1 MTFYVDIWLRGEE
14 TATTCSIPGLS
25 KDPASWTDDDVRGML
40 EGMLHE
46 MHRLK
51 FPNDEARSVALRG
64 LSWIV
69 NPYEEGGVVVAVE
82 ITLGAAIAG
91 PFQIEQ
97 RALETMIT
105 RVMNEA
111 RGITPSTVH

>member
-14 TATTCSIPGLS
+14 TASTCSIPGLS
-25 KDPASWTDDDVRGML
+25 TDPASWTDDDVRVML

-51 FPNDEARSVALRG
+51 YPNDEERTVALRG

-69 NPYEEGGVVVAVE
+69 NPYEEGGVVVAIEV
-82 ITLGAAIAG
+82 TLGAAIGG
-91 PFQIEQ
+91 PFTIDQK
-97 RALETMIT
+97 ALETMIS
-105 RVMNEA
+105 RVINQS
-111 RGITPSTVH
+111 RGITSSTVH

>member
-1 MTFYVDIWLRGEE
+1 MTFYVDIWLRGEA
-14 TATTCSIPGLS
+14 TATTCAIPGLAA
-25 KDPASWTDDDVRGML
+25 DPASWTDDDVRTML

-51 FPNDEARSVALRG
+51 FPNDEERSVALRG

-91 PFQIEQ
+91 PFQIDQ
-97 RALETMIT
+97 KSLESMIT
-105 RVMNEA
+105 RVMNQA